1 MRLFTE
7 QKQHNQDILIELK
20 FEILELLYLVIV
32 CKHARGQP
40 YTAALQANKEEGD
53 WDLHFD
59 DKSCLAFLAGV
70 DTEKHDEQH
79 EQSLHEQQHQNSL
92 IV

>member
-1 MRLFTE
+1 LRLFTE

-20 FEILELLYLVIV
+20 FEILELLYLVII
-32 CKHARGQP
+32 CKHARDQP

-53 WDLHFD
+53 WDLHFNN
-59 DKSCLAFLAGV
+59 KSCLTFLAGV

-79 EQSLHEQQHQNSL
+79 EQSLHEQ
-92 IV
+92 